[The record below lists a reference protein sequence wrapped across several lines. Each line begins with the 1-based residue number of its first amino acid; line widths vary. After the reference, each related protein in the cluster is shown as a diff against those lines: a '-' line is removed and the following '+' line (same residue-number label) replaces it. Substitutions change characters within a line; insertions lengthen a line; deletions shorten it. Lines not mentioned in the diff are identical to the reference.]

1 MEQYPLFKQEH
12 QEVEDPHFA
21 SYLSFTDQ
29 LVNQVQF
36 HSNAKREI
44 PLTFYPI
51 AKNIRIPA
59 SYMAINVL
67 NQTASFLEN
76 QPRVGEET
84 FWREHKKMGEWFPW
98 LWARDR
104 IPGNYTNKEGW
115 ALYFDSFTEQA
126 KPILSFAEQAKPI
139 LSFTEQA
146 KPILSFAEQAKPIT
160 ETIDTV
166 QPPPELLLFFTYL
179 SCMKYVFQLNEVYRL
194 KMDEYRE
201 QMKWPQGK
209 ILAVQIRRGETC
221 TKDGSITDRPF
232 YHLTKYIEEIEKVI
246 HSYEYIYVSTDS
258 DEEINELK
266 RQRPD
271 WKILYLPIDRSQ
283 FFRMNEKP
291 VDLEVFC
298 CLETS
303 RIPFIVDSG
312 LADLYFISQCQGYIS
327 TISVS
332 EFSRCGWF
340 LQIATQGKITT
351 YINMNDEPLNMEN
364 RDKLLLL

>member
-12 QEVEDPHFA
+12 LEVDDPYFK
-21 SYLSFTDQ
+21 SYLRFTDE

-36 HSNAKREI
+36 YSNKTADI

-59 SYMAINVL
+59 SYMAVNVL
-67 NQTASFLEN
+67 NQTASVLEN
-76 QPRVGEET
+76 QARVGEEA
-84 FWREHKKMGEWFPW
+84 FWREHKKMGDWFPW
-98 LWARDR
+98 LWARER
-104 IPGNYTNKEGW
+104 LPGNYTNKEGW
-115 ALYFDSFTEQA
+115 SLYFDSFTPLAKPIFSFTPLA
-126 KPILSFAEQAKPI
+126 KPILGQEPI
-139 LSFTEQA
+139 E
-146 KPILSFAEQAKPIT
+146 PI
-160 ETIDTV
+160 

-179 SCMKYVFQLNEVYRL
+179 SCMKYVFQLNDVYRT
-194 KMDEYRE
+194 KMEEYRE

-209 ILAVQIRRGETC
+209 VIAVQIRRGETC
-221 TKDGSITDRPF
+221 TKDGSVTDRPF
-232 YHLTKYIEEIEKVI
+232 YHLTKYIEEMDKLM
-246 HSYEYIYVSTDS
+246 SGYEYIYVSTDS

-266 RQRPD
+266 RQRPE
-271 WKILYLPIDRSQ
+271 WKVLYLPIDRSQ
-283 FFRMNEKP
+283 FFRMKETP
-291 VDLEVFC
+291 VDLEVSC
-298 CLETS
+298 SLEPS

-327 TISVS
+327 TLSVS

-340 LQIATQGKITT
+340 LQMATQGKVTS